1 MEHLRENEV
10 IAEVGYSIARKFLLI
25 IALFAL
31 GVVVLGLA
39 WNSAASPFGRI
50 VLAVIGGICLF
61 QGERM
66 RRAPDVTL
74 QLTQDGLFQS
84 DGILLARLDEIKR
97 IDRGALVIKPSNGFI
112 LILTETHKNA
122 WLPGLWWRIGKR
134 VGVGG
139 VVSAGAAKFMAEQ
152 IALMVAPKS

>member
-1 MEHLRENEV
+1 MEQLQENEI

-25 IALFAL
+25 AALFAL

-74 QLTQDGLFQS
+74 QLTQEGLFQS
-84 DGILLARLDEIKR
+84 DGILLAKLDEIKR

-112 LILTETHKNA
+112 LILTETYGNA